1 MATFVAMV
9 KVTVEAHSYEEAE
22 NLLNEAMKLV
32 HDSEIGTVVYID
44 DKLVQWSVSMIEDFE
59 CQDDLDEEC

>member
-1 MATFVAMV
+1 MSTFVAMV

-44 DKLVQWSVSMIEDFE
+44 DKLVQWSVS
-59 CQDDLDEEC
+59 LT